1 MQLDTGVLLI
11 SLLFLIYNILKGIL
25 SYFIENYLE

>member
-25 SYFIENYLE
+25 SSFIENYLE